1 MRCSG
6 VCRITVDSFGCELG
20 MNTPAEVSL
29 VEVGPR
35 DGLQNEPVPTSVDF
49 RVDLV
54 ERLAECGFSALEVG
68 SFVSPKWVP
77 QMADTRQVLDKV
89 RRSND
94 TPLIALVPNMV
105 GMNAAIEAN
114 VDRIAI
120 FSAASESFSQ
130 KNTNCSIKKS
140 FERFKPVVECA
151 KNNNIPVRGY
161 VSCVLG
167 CPYEGGISA
176 DKVIVVVE
184 GLFELGCYEVS
195 LGDTIGVGTVTGTK
209 KLLLELAKSV
219 SLESTAVHFHDT
231 YGQALPNILTALECG
246 VSIVD
251 SSIGGLGGCPYA
263 KGASGNVAT
272 EDVVYMLDGMGVQT
286 GVELE
291 KLVDI
296 SKFVFANLKRSP
308 ASRVA
313 NACLSG

>member
-1 MRCSG
+1 
-6 VCRITVDSFGCELG
+6 
-20 MNTPAEVSL
+20 
-29 VEVGPR
+29 
-35 DGLQNEPVPTSVDF
+35 
-49 RVDLV
+49 
-54 ERLAECGFSALEVG
+54 
-68 SFVSPKWVP
+68 
-77 QMADTRQVLDKV
+77 
-89 RRSND
+89 
-94 TPLIALVPNMV
+94 
-105 GMNAAIEAN
+105 
-114 VDRIAI
+114 
-120 FSAASESFSQ
+120 
-130 KNTNCSIKKS
+130 
-140 FERFKPVVECA
+140 ECA

-176 DKVIVVVE
+176 DKVIAVVE

-308 ASRVA
+308 ASRVR
-313 NACLSG
+313 NFSKDVECFQLLSAQSGAGILLFAGCIKTIFRCIGGISRTGIKVLQVREGELPS